1 MTRRVLRSL
10 VLAAL
15 VAACVAAPAALG
27 NTATSLR
34 VDDVYSP
41 G

>member
-1 MTRRVLRSL
+1 MTRQVLRSL

-15 VAACVAAPAALG
+15 VAACVAAPAALA
-27 NTATSLR
+27 NTAPSLR
-34 VDDVYSP
+34 VHDLYSP